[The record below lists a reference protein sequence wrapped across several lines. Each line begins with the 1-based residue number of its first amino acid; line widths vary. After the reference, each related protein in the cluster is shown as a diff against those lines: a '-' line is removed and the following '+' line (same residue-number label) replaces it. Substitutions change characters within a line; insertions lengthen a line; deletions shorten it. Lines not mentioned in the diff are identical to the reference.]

1 MKITR
6 HNGTLTISDI
16 EELGTANS
24 DTLQSALTAAL
35 PVADGVRQIEIDF
48 SDTHFVDCGGLGALV
63 ALRKRAR
70 DRNAEVSVRLVN
82 PPPPLQRMVTL
93 MHMNDA
99 FPIDVRAE

>member
-35 PVADGVRQIEIDF
+35 PVADSVRQIEIDF
-48 SDTHFVDCGGLGALV
+48 SETHFVDCGGLGALV
-63 ALRKRAR
+63 ALRKCAR
-70 DRNAEVSVRLVN
+70 SHNSDVSVRLVN

-93 MHMNDA
+93 MHMNEA